1 MALRRTHSGD
11 HPLLREIYADAIET
25 QAVLLYTPEQIRAWA
40 ALAWLPGV
48 LDRTLAEGHGWISGI
63 DAAFAIRDPRD
74 RLSLLYCRGREARR
88 GHGSA
93 LLAQIENDARA
104 DGVERLRTEASQLSR
119 PLLERRGWLVVAP
132 ETITIGGVPFER
144 YRMEIVLRQLRS

>member
-1 MALRRTHSGD
+1 M
-11 HPLLREIYADAIET
+11 LREIYADAIET
-25 QAVLLYTPEQIRAWA
+25 QAGLLYTPEQVRAWA

-48 LDRTLAEGHGWISGI
+48 LDRTLVEGHGWISGQ
-63 DAAFAIRDPRD
+63 DAAFAIRDPKD

-104 DGVERLRTEASQLSR
+104 DGVDRLRTEASQLSR

-144 YRMEIVLRQLRS
+144 YRMEIVLRQVRS